1 MNIATSGLIL
11 AGFVAFLALVL
22 ALFYI
27 ELQEI
32 GDEYINLWYR
42 TLWYGLAG
50 VAVLSGAVAFL
61 RVRLLPSRR
70 VENEPQRRDWVNIAI
85 SGLIL
90 TGLVAF
96 FGLVTALAYIAL
108 HDIAD
113 ADINLWQMAFWCA
126 LAGVATLLAGL
137 ACLASRLFL
146 TLAWI
151 VAGKAS

>member
-50 VAVLSGAVAFL
+50 VAVLSGALAFL

-70 VENEPQRRDWVNIAI
+70 VENESQRRDWVNI
-85 SGLIL
+85 GN
-90 TGLVAF
+90 
-96 FGLVTALAYIAL
+96 
-108 HDIAD
+108 AD
-113 ADINLWQMAFWCA
+113 LGIDGTPSR
-126 LAGVATLLAGL
+126 AGHSDGDPPGDLE
-137 ACLASRLFL
+137 S
-146 TLAWI
+146 
-151 VAGKAS
+151 S

>member
-42 TLWYGLAG
+42 TLRYGLAG
-50 VAVLSGAVAFL
+50 VAVLSGALAFL

-70 VENEPQRRDWVNIAI
+70 VENESQRRDWVNIAI
-85 SGLIL
+85 SGPIL

-108 HDIAD
+108 HDTAD
-113 ADINLWQMAFWCA
+113 ADITSGRWPS
-126 LAGVATLLAGL
+126 GVRWPGSRH
-137 ACLASRLFL
+137 CWRVSPASRP
-146 TLAWI
+146 AC
-151 VAGKAS
+151 S